1 MEIHFDN
8 PLNTSIQIG
17 DIAYYADASG
27 MQGAFNVGSNLF
39 EIGEITDI
47 YNGHF
52 TATDPITGITHTSQ
66 SHIVVAPIAG
76 FGVLP
81 ATNAFIMFR
90 KNNVV
95 NKAGLVGYYAEVTLM
110 NNSQDKAELFS
121 ISSDAVESSK

>member
-8 PLNTSIQIG
+8 TLNISVQVG
-17 DIAYYADASG
+17 DIAYYVNASNT
-27 MQGAFNVGSNLF
+27 QGGFAVSNSSLVQ
-39 EIGEITDI
+39 IGEITSI
-47 YNGHF
+47 HRGNSTVNIGGTNY
-52 TATDPITGITHTSQ
+52 TSK
-66 SHIVVAPIAG
+66 SHIVIGSPIANI
-76 FGVLP
+76 VLP
-81 ATNAFIMFR
+81 ALDAFIMFR

>member
-8 PLNTSIQIG
+8 PLNTSVQIG

-27 MQGAFNVGSNLF
+27 MQGAFNIGSNLF
-39 EIGEITDI
+39 EIGEIISIDNVNMNVNI
-47 YNGHF
+47 LG
-52 TATDPITGITHTSQ
+52 TGIITSR
-66 SHIVVAPIAG
+66 SHITVEPIAG
-76 FGVLP
+76 FGALP